1 MRTIPRGRPQPDADG
16 GRERVNKK
24 TALRFAGGYG
34 LSVAISGVVSLAVI
48 PAIIVAAGPDAWA
61 TIAVAQAVAGFAFVF
76 AVYGWGVVGPTEVA
90 RLDVDRRGAYF
101 FDSLLSRTWLSI
113 VVIPAAIVIAIL
125 VVGHDE
131 LLTALTVTSGILVA
145 LGSGWFFVGEASP
158 IRFLLIDTVPRIAGT
173 VAGAVVLIATGDV
186 IAFAAL
192 QLAGVVASTVIG
204 VWNVLARHHGWHF
217 TLSPV
222 RAVRNLAGQ
231 ASPVAMS
238 ATASVYVNVPI
249 VLIDLFLPSATAVYA
264 LAERIVRLALYST
277 RPVVQVAQG
286 WVPSPDPVVQVARA
300 RRVTVIALGLGLLGG
315 LVYAVAGPWIGALL
329 SGGELTISVA
339 LAVPMGINLAAIL
352 ASQLTGFACLTAFG
366 LTRALATS
374 TIVGAV
380 VGTVLMAPL
389 LFWIGAPGVAWGL
402 AAAELCVL
410 GVQLAT
416 LAPRLRRREQVGS

>member
-1 MRTIPRGRPQPDADG
+1 MNTSK
-16 GRERVNKK
+16 V
-24 TALRFAGGYG
+24 LRFAGGYG
-34 LSVAISGVVSLAVI
+34 LSVAISGIVSLAVI
-48 PAIIVAAGPDAWA
+48 PAIIVAAGADAWA

-90 RLDVDRRGAYF
+90 KLTPDRRGQYF
-101 FDSLLSRTWLSI
+101 YDSLLSRTWLCLI
-113 VVIPAAIVIAIL
+113 VIPAATVIAIL
-125 VVGHDE
+125 VIGHDE
-131 LLTALTVTSGILVA
+131 LLAALTVTSGILVA
-145 LGSGWFFVGEASP
+145 LGSGWFFVGESSP

-173 VAGAVVLIATGDV
+173 VAGAVVLIATGDI

-192 QLAGVVASTVIG
+192 QLAGVVASTALG
-204 VWNVLARHHGWHF
+204 VWNILTRHHDWRF
-217 TLSPV
+217 TLSPI
-222 RAVRNLAGQ
+222 RAVRNLRGQ

-277 RPVVQVAQG
+277 RPIVQIAQG
-286 WVPSPDPVVQVARA
+286 WVPSPDPLEQAARA
-300 RRVTVIALGLGLLGG
+300 RRITAIALGLGALGG
-315 LVYAVAGPWIGALL
+315 LVYAVAGPWIGDVL
-329 SGGELTISVA
+329 SGGELTIPFA

-380 VGTVLMAPL
+380 VGTALMYPL
-389 LFWIGAPGVAWGL
+389 LLWIGAPGVAWGL

-410 GVQLAT
+410 IVQLAA
-416 LAPRLRRREQVGS
+416 LVPRLRRHEQVVS